1 MIKNF
6 NRFVALFL
14 VAMVAMGMA
23 IACRGSLPEATAPS
37 APPNPSADILVAA
50 AASLQDAI
58 EAIDPLFES
67 AQAQAT
73 ATYTFAASGALQE
86 QIEQGAPV
94 DVFISAASRQMDSLE
109 EQDLLVPESRRNL
122 LKNRLVIVVPAN
134 SSANLA
140 SFEQLAEPSI
150 QRIAVGEP
158 RSVPVGQYTE
168 EVMRNLNILETV
180 RPKLVYGNSVR
191 NVLAAVETENAD
203 AGVVYAT
210 DAMISDQVKQVA
222 IAPENLHSP
231 IVYPVAIMRQSAHPE
246 SAQAYLDFLEGEQA
260 RQIFLDYGFSLV
272 ED

>member
-37 APPNPSADILVAA
+37 APPNPFTDILVAA

-67 AQAQAT
+67 AQAT

-140 SFEQLAEPSI
+140 SFEQLAESSI

-191 NVLAAVETENAD
+191 NVLAAVETGNAD

-231 IVYPVAIMRQSAHPE
+231 IVYPVAVIRQSAHPE

-260 RQIFLDYGFSLV
+260 RQIFLNYGFSLV